1 MKIKTIL
8 AAGTM
13 SIVAV
18 ASSGAQAGKV
28 FDGVKDKGYVQ
39 CGVNVGGAG
48 FSAPNKQ
55 GQYEGIDVDVCR
67 AVAAAVLGDADAVKY
82 TPLTAAA
89 RFASLQSG
97 EIDVLS
103 RVTTATLS
111 RDGDLGATFVGV
123 NYYDGQGFLVPK
135 KLGIKSAL
143 KLDGAA
149 ICVEPG
155 TTTELNLADY
165 FRANGMGFKPVVIE
179 NQTEVAAAFFSGRC
193 DVLTSD
199 ASSLASTNITMAP
212 NSDDYEL
219 LPEIISKEPLG
230 PVVKEGDEEWAD
242 VVRWSFMV
250 TVEAEELGITQAN
263 VDELKANS
271 TNPAIQRVLGVK
283 DDSMGSALGLS
294 GDWAYN
300 IIKQVG
306 NYGDSFKRN
315 ITDKLGIERGL
326 NALWTDGGLQYAWP
340 VR

>member
-1 MKIKTIL
+1 M
-8 AAGTM
+8 M
-13 SIVAV
+13 VR
-18 ASSGAQAGKV
+18 V
-28 FDGVKDKGYVQ
+28 FWYQ
-39 CGVNVGGAG
+39 
-48 FSAPNKQ
+48 
-55 GQYEGIDVDVCR
+55 
-67 AVAAAVLGDADAVKY
+67 
-82 TPLTAAA
+82 
-89 RFASLQSG
+89 
-97 EIDVLS
+97 
-103 RVTTATLS
+103 
-111 RDGDLGATFVGV
+111 
-123 NYYDGQGFLVPK
+123 K
-135 KLGIKSAL
+135 KLGVKSAL

-149 ICVEPG
+149 VCVEPG

-212 NSDDYEL
+212 NPDDYEL

-242 VVRWSFMV
+242 VVRWSFFV

-263 VDELKANS
+263 VDKLKATS

-283 DDSMGSALGLS
+283 DDSMGAALGLS

-306 NYGDSFKRN
+306 NYGDSFKRH
-315 ITDKLGIERGL
+315 ITDRLGIERGL